1 MAEHIDRKLFI
12 PKEVHK
18 IKLRKGETL
27 VWALD
32 FEQYRNLSKEKTEEI
47 MQVIRE
53 GLKRQF
59 PKNNVIV
66 TIGKTEIST
75 VLEEPPGE

>member
-27 VWALD
+27 VWGLD
-32 FEQYRNLSKEKTEEI
+32 FEQYKNLTSDKIHEI
-47 MQVIRE
+47 VGVIRS
-53 GLKRQF
+53 GLQRQF
-59 PKNNVIV
+59 PKNKVIV

-75 VLEEPPGE
+75 VLEDPGE

>member
-1 MAEHIDRKLFI
+1 MSEYIDRKLFI

-27 VWALD
+27 VWSLD
-32 FEQYRNLSKEKTEEI
+32 FDQYKNIPREKVEGL
-47 MQVIRE
+47 MKVVRE
-53 GLKRQF
+53 GLMRQF

-75 VLEEPPGE
+75 VLEDPGE